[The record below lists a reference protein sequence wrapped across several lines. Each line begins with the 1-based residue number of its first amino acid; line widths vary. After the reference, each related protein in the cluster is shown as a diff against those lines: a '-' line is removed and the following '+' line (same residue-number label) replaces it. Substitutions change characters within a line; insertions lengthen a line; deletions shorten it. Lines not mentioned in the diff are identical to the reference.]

1 MNAMQ
6 TNVVETF
13 ERNDWNLRTDM
24 LDGVLLIEATHE
36 AWPTITIA
44 GTIGKRGL
52 LKLKETHTYSNGR
65 PSESVEITKFAR
77 LAESARKWS
86 LR

>member
-1 MNAMQ
+1 MNTMQ

-13 ERNDWNLRTDM
+13 ERNDWTLRTDM

-44 GTIGKRGL
+44 GTIGKRGSL
-52 LKLKETHTYSNGR
+52 RLKETHTYSNGR
-65 PSESVEITKFAR
+65 PPESVEITKFAR
-77 LAESARKWS
+77 LAESARTWS
-86 LR
+86 RR

>member
-1 MNAMQ
+1 MNTMQ

-13 ERNDWNLRTDM
+13 ERHEWNLRTDL

-44 GTIGKRGL
+44 GTIGKRGSI
-52 LKLKETHTYSNGR
+52 KLEETCNYNNGR
-65 PSESVEITKFAR
+65 PPESVEITKFAR
-77 LAESARKWS
+77 LADSARTWS
-86 LR
+86 QR